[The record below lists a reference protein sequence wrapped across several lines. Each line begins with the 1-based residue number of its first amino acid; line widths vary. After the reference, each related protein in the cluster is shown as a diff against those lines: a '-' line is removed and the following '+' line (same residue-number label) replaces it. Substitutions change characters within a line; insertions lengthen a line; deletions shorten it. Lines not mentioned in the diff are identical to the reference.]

1 MLTILDKGTQE
12 RHGLTERVTDP
23 RREECQCPFLVS
35 EILEMDAA
43 SRSGSINCALVNGDD
58 RHS

>member
-1 MLTILDKGTQE
+1 MLTILGKGTQV
-12 RHGLTERVTDP
+12 RHGLNERVTDP

-35 EILEMDAA
+35 EILGMDAA
-43 SRSGSINCALVNGDD
+43 SRSGSINGTLVNGDE